1 MTTSKNDINILYLV
15 DKSIYLT
22 KMSRVRFH
30 AMKALG
36 EITNLV
42 YWGPGWLR
50 YSIKVFFEI
59 K

>member
-42 YWGPGWLR
+42 YWGPGWDD
-50 YSIKVFFEI
+50 FDTQ
-59 K
+59 